1 MTTVAVMGYGRF
13 GAALSSLFVDA
24 GVTVHALDTHVEV
37 PEPLRATSVAE
48 LVADADV
55 VVVAVPVPVV
65 IDALRALR
73 PHLAPT
79 MLVMDVCSVKVKPEQ
94 ALESVLGREIPWV
107 ATHPLFGPT
116 SLALAERPL
125 RVVVCPNAVHPSAA
139 MRARELYEHIGCQI
153 LEQDAHAHDRAM
165 AETHA
170 LAFFVAKGMLDAAVG
185 MNVPYAP
192 PSFQAIAR
200 TVDVVRSDAGHLFTA
215 IQRENPYAA
224 GARKRLL
231 EAMEAVDE
239 TLDALEEEPQNAPS
253 ERDIKILAIPDLG
266 THSPMLLEAR
276 QLIDE
281 IDREVVGL
289 LARRSELARRAGR
302 AKAVLGKGV
311 HDPAREAA
319 MLEERRA
326 WAQESGIDGDGAVD
340 VFRAIVRFSRRLQ
353 GEDGG
358 TP

>member
-1 MTTVAVMGYGRF
+1 MTTVAVLGYGRF
-13 GAALSSLFVDA
+13 GAALCSLLIDA
-24 GVTVHALDTHVEV
+24 GVTVRAYDVFADV
-37 PEPLRATSVAE
+37 PDALRAETHEA
-48 LVADADV
+48 LVANADV

-65 IDALRALR
+65 SDALRKLR
-73 PHLAPT
+73 PFLTPS

-94 ALESVLGREIPWV
+94 ALQKLLGEEIPWV

-125 RVVVCPNAVHPSAA
+125 RVVVCPNTVHPDAA
-139 MRARELYEHIGCQI
+139 PRARALYERIGCQI
-153 LEQDAHAHDRAM
+153 LDQDSHAHDRAM

-170 LAFFVAKGMLDAAVG
+170 IAFFVAKGMLDAAVG

-215 IQRENPYAA
+215 IQRDNPYAA

-239 TLDALEEEPQNAPS
+239 TLDALEEEPHHTPS
-253 ERDIKILAIPDLG
+253 EREIKILAIPDLG
-266 THSPMLLEAR
+266 TQSPALLETR

-281 IDREVVGL
+281 VDRELVSL
-289 LARRSELARRAGR
+289 LARRGELARRAGK

-311 HDPAREAA
+311 HDPARETA
-319 MLEERRA
+319 MLEERRV
-326 WAQESGIDGDGAVD
+326 WAQENGLDGEGAVD

-358 TP
+358 AP